1 MSSPTVYVVTGATRG
16 IGLQLVTQ
24 LAARPNTVIYAG
36 YRTAPSADSDLAQ
49 LAAKQPE
56 VVIPI
61 KLTSGDQK
69 DNAAAAEVIK
79 AKFGKVDV
87 VISNAGYCAPL
98 KAIADLTPKD
108 IYSEFDINLI
118 GGLVLFQNLVPLL
131 QAAPSPKFI
140 TISSAAGSIALALG
154 VPITSYGISKASAN
168 FLAKKIDV
176 DYPDII
182 SFPLHASEQLGATLE
197 QLGAITPA
205 ESATG
210 ILSLIDKAT
219 KETHGGKFWNVD
231 GTELAW

>member
-1 MSSPTVYVVTGATRG
+1 MILFSSSPGRLAETPVTGATRG

-87 VISNAGYCAPL
+87 VISNAGGYIQPL
-98 KAIADLTPKD
+98 RYVYKAD
-108 IYSEFDINLI
+108 
-118 GGLVLFQNLVPLL
+118 
-131 QAAPSPKFI
+131 FI
-140 TISSAAGSIALALG
+140 
-154 VPITSYGISKASAN
+154 
-168 FLAKKIDV
+168 
-176 DYPDII
+176 
-182 SFPLHASEQLGATLE
+182 
-197 QLGAITPA
+197 
-205 ESATG
+205 
-210 ILSLIDKAT
+210 
-219 KETHGGKFWNVD
+219 
-231 GTELAW
+231 